1 MSTFSGINAS
11 VTALRAHRS
20 AMDVIGQ
27 NVANVNTP
35 GYTRQ
40 RADLEM
46 LNAPGGSGMLTGNP
60 VTGGGVRI
68 VGISRAFDAVQS
80 ARVNV
85 QTGDHALQQ
94 ERAATLSDLEALT
107 QEPSD
112 AGLAT
117 QLNKMWAA
125 YADAATKVG
134 STNADGAARQS
145 VLGAAR
151 NVVATLNAAW
161 NTVDQ
166 QWSTT
171 RTQVGAD
178 VDEVN
183 SMASSVAVLNEQIQK
198 ATTTGGAPNE
208 LMDKRD
214 QLVTR
219 IVELTGAT
227 TQAGR
232 NGQVDLYLGGG
243 LLVQGN
249 LANELT
255 VSENPNTMS
264 DVVNGQLAAE
274 ALAGPSAS
282 SLTSAQVTAYQ
293 ALVAKGTITVKVGE
307 NTATPLSG
315 KLAGQ
320 VEALSKTLPKAS
332 RDYDAVATSLAAKVN
347 ALQKTVGGIDGNGKT
362 VVADA
367 TALTATTVHGTD
379 LFTSNT
385 PSPFTDRITAGSI
398 ALGESVTGN
407 ALVLGMAA
415 NGAKDGSVAVK
426 IAAISTSKADPTSS
440 VAADRMDPPDRM
452 WASYVSDL
460 GARSSSE
467 EARTSAAQA
476 VLTSSIADQ
485 QGAAGVSLDEESAD
499 LIAAQRAY
507 QGAARVLTAVDE
519 MLDTLINKT
528 GLVGR

>member
-60 VTGGGVRI
+60 VTGGGVHV

-112 AGLAT
+112 AGLSK

-171 RTQVGAD
+171 RTQVAAD
-178 VDEVN
+178 VDAVN

-249 LANELT
+249 TAAALS

-274 ALAGPSAS
+274 KIASTPAPTGSDLVAL
-282 SLTSAQVTAYQ
+282 Q

-332 RDYDAVATSLAAKVN
+332 RDYDAVATSLAQKVN
-347 ALQKTVGGIDGNGKT
+347 ALQTTVGGIDGNGKT
-362 VVADA
+362 IVATSPSA
-367 TALTATTVHGTD
+367 TEALGTA
-379 LFTSNT
+379 LFTSST
-385 PSPFTDRITAGSI
+385 PNPFTGRITAGGL
-398 ALGESVTGN
+398 ALNEVVTAGT
-407 ALVLGMAA
+407 LVLGMAA
-415 NGAKDGSVAVK
+415 NGAKDGSVAVR
-426 IAAISTSKADPTSS
+426 IAAIGTSKADPTS
-440 VAADRMDPPDRM
+440 ADPIARMDPPDRM

-460 GARSSSE
+460 GARSSSA

>member
-1 MSTFSGINAS
+1 
-11 VTALRAHRS
+11 
-20 AMDVIGQ
+20 
-27 NVANVNTP
+27 
-35 GYTRQ
+35 
-40 RADLEM
+40 
-46 LNAPGGSGMLTGNP
+46 
-60 VTGGGVRI
+60 
-68 VGISRAFDAVQS
+68 
-80 ARVNV
+80 
-85 QTGDHALQQ
+85 
-94 ERAATLSDLEALT
+94 
-107 QEPSD
+107 
-112 AGLAT
+112 
-117 QLNKMWAA
+117 
-125 YADAATKVG
+125 
-134 STNADGAARQS
+134 
-145 VLGAAR
+145 
-151 NVVATLNAAW
+151 
-161 NTVDQ
+161 
-166 QWSTT
+166 
-171 RTQVGAD
+171 
-178 VDEVN
+178 
-183 SMASSVAVLNEQIQK
+183 MASSVAVLNEQIQK

-227 TQAGR
+227 TQASR

-249 LANELT
+249 LTNKLT

-274 ALAGPSAS
+274 KLADT
-282 SLTSAQVTAYQ
+282 SLTLSTADRAAYQ
-293 ALVAKGTITVKVGE
+293 ALVVKGTITVKVGE
-307 NTATPLSG
+307 NVATPLSG

-332 RDYDAVATSLAAKVN
+332 RDYDAVATSLAQKVN
-347 ALQKTVGGIDGNGKT
+347 ALQKSAGGIDGNGKT
-362 VVADA
+362 ISA
-367 TALTATTVHGTD
+367 TPGTPAGSIAGTD

-385 PSPFTDRITAGSI
+385 PSPFTDRITAGGL
-398 ALGESVTGN
+398 ALNEAMTSNT
-407 ALVLGMAA
+407 LVLGMAA

-426 IAAISTSKADPTSS
+426 IAAIGTSKADPTSS
-440 VAADRMDPPDRM
+440 DPLAKMDPPDRM
-452 WASYVSDL
+452 WASYVADL
-460 GARSSSE
+460 GARSSSA

-485 QGAAGVSLDEESAD
+485 QGSAGVSLDEESAD

>member
-27 NVANVNTP
+27 NIANVNTP

-60 VTGGGVRI
+60 VTGGGVHI
-68 VGISRAFDAVQS
+68 IGISRAFDAVQS

-112 AGLAT
+112 AGLSK

-171 RTQVGAD
+171 RTQMGAD

-227 TQAGR
+227 TQASR

-249 LANELT
+249 LTAKLS
-255 VSENPNTMS
+255 VGENPNTMS

-274 ALAGPSAS
+274 ELADTSL
-282 SLTSAQVTAYQ
+282 SLTPTQVADYR
-293 ALVAKGTITVKVGE
+293 ALVAKGTLVVKVGE
-307 NTATPLSG
+307 NTVTPLSG

-320 VEALSKTLPKAS
+320 VEALQKTLPKAS
-332 RDYDAVATSLAAKVN
+332 RDYDAVATSLAGKVN
-347 ALQKTVGGIDGNGKT
+347 ALQTTVGGIDGNGNT
-362 VVADA
+362 IVAA
-367 TALTATTVHGTD
+367 SPTGAQALGTK

-385 PSPFTDRITAGSI
+385 PSPFTDRVTAGGL
-398 ALGESVTGN
+398 ALNEAMTSN
-407 ALVLGMAA
+407 ALVLGMAV

-426 IAAISTSKADPTSS
+426 IAAIGTSKADPTSS
-440 VAADRMDPPDRM
+440 DALARMDPPDRM
-452 WASYVSDL
+452 WASYVADL
-460 GARSSSE
+460 GARSSSAE
-467 EARTSAAQA
+467 SRTSAAQA
-476 VLTSSIADQ
+476 VLTSSIATQ

>member
-46 LNAPGGSGMLTGNP
+46 LNAPGGSGMLTGNK
-60 VTGGGVRI
+60 VTGGGVSV

-112 AGLAT
+112 AGLSK

-151 NVVATLNAAW
+151 NVVASLNAAW

-171 RTQVGAD
+171 RTQMGAD
-178 VDEVN
+178 IDEVN

-249 LANELT
+249 TAAALS

-274 ALAGPSAS
+274 KIASTPAPTGSDLVAL
-282 SLTSAQVTAYQ
+282 Q

-332 RDYDAVATSLAAKVN
+332 RDYDAVATSLAQKVN
-347 ALQKTVGGIDGNGKT
+347 ALQKVDGGIDGNGKT
-362 VVADA
+362 ISA
-367 TALTATTVHGTD
+367 TPGTPAGSIAGTD

-385 PSPFTDRITAGSI
+385 PSPFTDRITAGGI

-407 ALVLGMAA
+407 TLVLGMAV
-415 NGAKDGSVAVK
+415 NGAKDGSVAVR
-426 IAAISTSKADPTSS
+426 IAAIGTSKADPTS
-440 VAADRMDPPDRM
+440 ADPLARMDPPDRM

-460 GARSSSE
+460 GARSSSA

>member
-1 MSTFSGINAS
+1 MSTFSGINAA

-40 RADLEM
+40 RAELEM

-60 VTGGGVRI
+60 VTGGGVRVAEI
-68 VGISRAFDAVQS
+68 TRAFDAVQS
-80 ARVNV
+80 QRVNV

-94 ERAATLSDLEALT
+94 QRADTLSGLESLT

-125 YADAATKVG
+125 FADAATKVG
-134 STNADGAARQS
+134 STNADAAARQS
-145 VLGAAR
+145 VLGAAQ
-151 NVVATLNAAW
+151 NVVTTLHAAW
-161 NTVDQ
+161 NTIND
-166 QWSTT
+166 QWSTM
-171 RTQVGAD
+171 RTQVSAD

-183 SMASSVAVLNEQIQK
+183 TLAGSVATLNEQIQK
-198 ATTTGGAPNE
+198 AVTTGGAANE
-208 LMDKRD
+208 LKDRRD

-227 TQAGR
+227 TQAAA
-232 NGQVDLYLGGG
+232 NGQTDLYLGGG

-249 LANELT
+249 LTTKLT
-255 VSENPNTMS
+255 VSQTPTSMTDVLKGQAAGATPAEVANGTIVVKLGDNTVTPFS
-264 DVVNGQLAAE
+264 GKITGELE
-274 ALAGPSAS
+274 ALR
-282 SLTSAQVTAYQ
+282 T
-293 ALVAKGTITVKVGE
+293 
-307 NTATPLSG
+307 
-315 KLAGQ
+315 
-320 VEALSKTLPKAS
+320 TLPGAS
-332 RDYDAVATSLAAKVN
+332 AKYDAVAQSLATQVN
-347 ALQKTVGGIDGNGKT
+347 ALQTATTAVDGNGVTPPKKLFSGDVPAGT
-362 VVADA
+362 F
-367 TALTATTVHGTD
+367 TAQSITIDTS
-379 LFTSNT
+379 FTSK
-385 PSPFTDRITAGSI
+385 DL
-398 ALGESVTGN
+398 ALGSVGKG
-407 ALVLGMAA
+407 V
-415 NGAKDGSVAVK
+415 KDGSNAAA
-426 IAAISTSKADPTSS
+426 IAAVGTSATSPDS
-440 VAADRMDPPDRM
+440 V
-452 WASYVSDL
+452 WASYVSKL
-460 GARSSSE
+460 GADSASAV
-467 EARTSAAQA
+467 ARTTSAQA
-476 VLTSSIADQ
+476 VLTASIADQ